1 MCIMTQNTIELEELE
16 LEKLL
21 TTGSRIASVK
31 LSGGDIFGISESA
44 CIF

>member
-1 MCIMTQNTIELEELE
+1 M

-31 LSGGDIFGISESA
+31 LSGGDIFEISKSA
-44 CIF
+44 FLL

>member
-1 MCIMTQNTIELEELE
+1 MIQDVTWIREMK

-31 LSGGDIFGISESA
+31 LSGGDIFKIMESA
-44 CIF
+44 FLL